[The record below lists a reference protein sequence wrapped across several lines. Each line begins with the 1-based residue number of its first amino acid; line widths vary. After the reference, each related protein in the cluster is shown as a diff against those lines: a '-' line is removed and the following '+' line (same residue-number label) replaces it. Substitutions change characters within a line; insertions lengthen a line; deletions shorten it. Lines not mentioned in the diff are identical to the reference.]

1 MNVVPT
7 MLYIIMYFLMFAAGV
22 RLRYTHPKVP
32 RRYRVPFGNVG
43 MWLLAIVGSLAGLV
57 GIVFAFMPPANVP
70 DRMKPSYISVVLL
83 GFVIFTAMPFAIYAL
98 RKPEWRATETT
109 ED

>member
-43 MWLLAIVGSLAGLV
+43 MWLLALVGSSAGMVAIL
-57 GIVFAFMPPANVP
+57 FAFMPPENVP
-70 DRMKPSYISVVLL
+70 DKMKANYISVVVL

-109 ED
+109 AD